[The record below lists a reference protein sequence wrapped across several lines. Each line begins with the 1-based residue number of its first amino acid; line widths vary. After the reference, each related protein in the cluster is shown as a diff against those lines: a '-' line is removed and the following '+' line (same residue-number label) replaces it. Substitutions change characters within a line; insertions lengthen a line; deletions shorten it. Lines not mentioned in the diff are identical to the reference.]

1 MKPIM
6 FVVIGAPTPQP
17 RPRFRSIPLGA
28 GKARA
33 QAYTPAKHKVVKWR
47 EKIAACLSRMKLTA
61 TSAPV
66 LVQITFFIKRPKA
79 HFGTGGNEG
88 RLRDSA
94 PRHPVTKSTGDIDNL
109 VKAVLDEMN
118 GIVFDDDAQVLH
130 LIAVKRYC
138 NGSRN
143 GMMQVKVEA
152 YE

>member
-17 RPRFRSIPLGA
+17 RPRFRSIPMGS

-33 QAYTPAKHKVVKWR
+33 QAYTPAKHKVTVWR
-47 EKIAACLSRMKLTA
+47 KKIAACLSRMNLTV
-61 TSAPV
+61 TDQPV
-66 LVQITFFIKRPKA
+66 VVHITFFIKRPKS

-88 RLRDSA
+88 RLRSSA
-94 PRHPVTKSTGDIDNL
+94 PKHPVTKSTGDIDNL

-118 GIVFDDDAQVLH
+118 GVIFTDDAQVLH

-138 NGSRN
+138 NSSN
-143 GMMQVKVEA
+143 GLMQVKVTP

>member
-6 FVVIGAPTPQP
+6 FLVIGAPTPQP
-17 RPRFRSIPLGA
+17 RPRFRSIPLGK
-28 GKARA
+28 GKSRA
-33 QAYTPAKHKVVKWR
+33 QAYTPAKHKVVVWR
-47 EKIAACLSRMKLTA
+47 EKIAACLQRMKLTA
-61 TSAPV
+61 TDQPV
-66 LVQITFFIKRPKA
+66 MVQITFFIKRPKA

-118 GIVFDDDAQVLH
+118 GVVFDDDAQVLH
-130 LIAVKRYC
+130 LTAVKRYC
-138 NGSRN
+138 NGGDN
-143 GMMQVKVEA
+143 GMMSVRVKL

>member
-6 FVVIGAPTPQP
+6 FLVIGAPIPQP
-17 RPRFRSIPLGA
+17 RPRFRSIPMGK

-33 QAYTPAKHKVVKWR
+33 QAYTPAKHKVTVWR
-47 EKIAACLSRMKLTA
+47 KKVAACLARMNLTP
-61 TSAPV
+61 TSDPV
-66 LVQITFFIKRPKA
+66 RVQLTFFIKRPKA

-94 PRHPVTKSTGDIDNL
+94 PKHPITKSTGDIDNL

-138 NGSRN
+138 NGSQN
-143 GMMQVKVEA
+143 GMMQVKVEGF
-152 YE
+152 E

>member
-6 FVVIGAPTPQP
+6 FLVIGAPTPQP
-17 RPRFRSIPLGA
+17 RPRFRSIPLGE
-28 GKARA
+28 GKSRA
-33 QAYTPAKHKVVKWR
+33 QAYTPAKHKVVVWR
-47 EKIAACLSRMKLTA
+47 EKIAACLQRMKLTA
-61 TSAPV
+61 TDQPV
-66 LVQITFFIKRPKA
+66 MVQITFFIKRPKA

-118 GIVFDDDAQVLH
+118 GVVFDDDAQVLH
-130 LIAVKRYC
+130 LTAVKRYC
-138 NGSRN
+138 NGGDN
-143 GMMQVKVEA
+143 GMMSVRVKL